1 MERGRN
7 GRSGGIRKETQ
18 KSGERAHRSRTCC
31 NLTFAVLSLSTA
43 TIRSIQVN
51 CQIDELCVN
60 SLRSMS
66 RYKKEKAVYKIS
78 KRMKVS
84 TAPQQRPAVDEQQQA
99 EENLNEQ

>member
-1 MERGRN
+1 
-7 GRSGGIRKETQ
+7 
-18 KSGERAHRSRTCC
+18 
-31 NLTFAVLSLSTA
+31 
-43 TIRSIQVN
+43 
-51 CQIDELCVN
+51 
-60 SLRSMS
+60 MS